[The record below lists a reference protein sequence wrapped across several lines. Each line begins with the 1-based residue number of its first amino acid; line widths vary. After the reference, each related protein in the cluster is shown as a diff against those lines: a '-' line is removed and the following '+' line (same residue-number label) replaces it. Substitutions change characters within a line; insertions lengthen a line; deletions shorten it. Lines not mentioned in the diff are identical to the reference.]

1 MMLVRSYHIIDR
13 GGPVRT
19 AWLLVLVAGLL
30 ETGFAVS
37 LKASEGFSK
46 MLPTL
51 SFAVC
56 AVGSFA
62 LLSTALRDLPVGP
75 AYAVWTGIG
84 AAGTALVGILVL
96 GESTSTLKLLSI
108 VLVVAGVVGLQLS
121 SEGAH

>member
-1 MMLVRSYHIIDR
+1 M
-13 GGPVRT
+13 RT
-19 AWLLVLVAGLL
+19 AWLLIVVAGLL
-30 ETGFAVS
+30 ETGFAIS
-37 LKASEGFSK
+37 LKASEGFTK
-46 MLPTL
+46 WAPTL

-84 AAGTALVGILVL
+84 AAGTALVGILFL
-96 GESTSTLKLLSI
+96 GESAAALKLLSI

-121 SEGAH
+121 A

>member
-1 MMLVRSYHIIDR
+1 M
-13 GGPVRT
+13 RT
-19 AWLLVLVAGLL
+19 AWLLVVVAGLL

-37 LKASEGFSK
+37 LKLSEGFSK
-46 MLPTL
+46 WLPTL

-56 AVGSFA
+56 AVASFA
-62 LLSTALRDLPVGP
+62 LLSTALRVLPVGP

-121 SEGAH
+121 SGGSH

>member
-1 MMLVRSYHIIDR
+1 MRS
-13 GGPVRT
+13 
-19 AWLLVLVAGLL
+19 AWLLILVAGLL

-37 LKASEGFSK
+37 LKLSDGFSK
-46 MLPTL
+46 WLPTL

-62 LLSTALRDLPVGP
+62 LLSVALRELPVGP

-84 AAGTALVGILVL
+84 AAGTALVGIVVL
-96 GESTSTLKLLSI
+96 GESAATLKLLSI
-108 VLVVAGVVGLQLS
+108 VLIVAGVVGLQLT